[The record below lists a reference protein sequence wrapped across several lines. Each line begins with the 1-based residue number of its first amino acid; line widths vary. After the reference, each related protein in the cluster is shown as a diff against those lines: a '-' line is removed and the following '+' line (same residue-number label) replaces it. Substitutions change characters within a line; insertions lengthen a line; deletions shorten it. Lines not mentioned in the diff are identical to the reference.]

1 MDTLARA
8 RAPLARARAPLTLAL
23 LATLPLTLGGCRV
36 IGGIFK
42 AGVGVGV
49 IAVIF
54 VIAIV
59 AGIAALFGR
68 RSA

>member
-1 MDTLARA
+1 MDSLARV
-8 RAPLARARAPLTLAL
+8 RTPLTLAI
-23 LATLPLTLGGCRV
+23 LATLPFALGGCRV

-49 IAVIF
+49 VAVFF

-59 AGIAALFGR
+59 VGIAALFGKSSR
-68 RSA
+68 A